1 MTQRANFRHD
11 ASTNF
16 NQGGI
21 GHRFAHLKGY
31 VDHRILFSPATAFA
45 LAICGTYAFS
55 GIVNRFSPEGSIGSI
70 LVRLGIILVISTSFI
85 LIPSRFRSSTPAL
98 LPIKIFFIFYI
109 SRLVENFYVSSVDIP
124 PGPVGVFSFL
134 LMSGVGPALLISSM
148 DRTIRNE
155 NLNLAMNALCM
166 IFLVGLFLNRDLLFA
181 SGTDRMSLD
190 KINPISMGH
199 TASLFLIFFILLTE
213 KTRKLSII
221 TMVLCPLLFLVLV
234 WARSRGAYIA
244 GAGALLIYVLL
255 LKGSKRVFAIC
266 GAIAV
271 GVVIVASSGT
281 ELIDVITTRLA
292 QIDANSDQSTMA
304 RSLMYTGAWRQ
315 FQEDPLFGRYAVE
328 MQFHFYPH
336 NIYLESL
343 ISVGLIG
350 SLPFA
355 AHIILAL
362 RSTVGIIRSGKF
374 PLAAVLTAVL
384 FIREA
389 IAGLASGSLWGSTTF
404 WITSALT
411 ISFWYGYQGFLDRSR
426 RLENRAY

>member
-1 MTQRANFRHD
+1 MTQRGNFHYD
-11 ASTNF
+11 VSTNF
-16 NQGGI
+16 SQGGI
-21 GHRFAHLKGY
+21 GHRFGHLKGY
-31 VDHRILFSPATAFA
+31 VDRRILFSPATAFA

-70 LVRLGIILVISTSFI
+70 LVRMGIILIISISFI
-85 LIPSRFRSSTPAL
+85 LVPAKFRSSTYAL
-98 LPIKIFFIFYI
+98 LPVKIFFIFYI
-109 SRLVENFYVSSVDIP
+109 SRLVENFYISFVDIP
-124 PGPVGVFSFL
+124 PGPVGIFSFL
-134 LMSGVGPALLISSM
+134 LICGVGPALLISSM

-155 NLNLAMNALCM
+155 NLNLAMNTLCV

-199 TASLFLIFFILLTE
+199 TAFLFIIYFVLLTE
-213 KTRKLSII
+213 KTKKLSIAP
-221 TMVLCPLLFLVLV
+221 MVLCPLLFIVLV

-255 LKGSKRVFAIC
+255 LKGSRRVFAIL
-266 GAIAV
+266 GAVAIAV
-271 GVVIVASSGT
+271 VVLASSGT
-281 ELIDVITTRLA
+281 ELIDVVINRLA

-328 MQFHFYPH
+328 MRFHFYPH

-362 RSTVGIIRSGKF
+362 RSTVGIVRSGKF
-374 PLAAVLTAVL
+374 PIAAVLTAVI

-389 IAGLASGSLWGSTTF
+389 IAGLASGSLWGSSTF
-404 WITSALT
+404 WVTSALT

-426 RLENRAY
+426 RLENGAY